1 MPKVGEDLSRE
12 QRLAG
17 QKRLTDKQQA
27 FLDNFMHKD
36 MTQTSAARKAGFGD
50 DDCHYCGFMNIHM
63 MRKLGFENTI
73 KGSWF
78 KRTSNPKVLVIYE

>member
-36 MTQTSAARKAGFGD
+36 MTQTSAARSAGYANPGVMLFACCVTQSCKSD
-50 DDCHYCGFMNIHM
+50 I
-63 MRKLGFENTI
+63 RKCVKKLELG
-73 KGSWF
+73 S
-78 KRTSNPKVLVIYE
+78 V